1 MLWVFDGWNLWL
13 FDTKPMSNH
22 FQHWQMERIAWCRSL
37 WKEST
42 SLHLTLIKR
51 ERELLNTLFWPP
63 LIDHFVE
70 ITFFIIKW
78 GRLCKRSLP
87 LSSWLPN
94 QMISLILI
102 FGFLCRSISFIQK
115 YSTAMR
121 LPLSLPLPSSIQHW
135 SRETGLLQGRPLLPT
150 SAFTNIW
157 KKLFS
162 SHVSVFSL
170 IIESSWKM
178 SPDLQS
184 LLIQDSRWVVDSL
197 TLDAVDSSV
206 SFSSRGG
213 CFGWR
218 DTLLPLP
225 WLFKQPTTSCAKKV
239 NLSDKTG
246 KPFNNHQM
254 RKKVNL

>member
-1 MLWVFDGWNLWL
+1 M
-13 FDTKPMSNH
+13 
-22 FQHWQMERIAWCRSL
+22 
-37 WKEST
+37 
-42 SLHLTLIKR
+42 
-51 ERELLNTLFWPP
+51 
-63 LIDHFVE
+63 
-70 ITFFIIKW
+70 IKW
-78 GRLCKRSLP
+78 GRLFKRSHP
-87 LSSWLPN
+87 FS
-94 QMISLILI
+94 
-102 FGFLCRSISFIQK
+102 
-115 YSTAMR
+115 
-121 LPLSLPLPSSIQHW
+121 LPSSIQHW

-150 SAFTNIW
+150 SLAFTNIW
-157 KKLFS
+157 KQLFS
-162 SHVSVFSL
+162 SHVFSS

-184 LLIQDSRWVVDSL
+184 LLMIQDSRWVVDSL